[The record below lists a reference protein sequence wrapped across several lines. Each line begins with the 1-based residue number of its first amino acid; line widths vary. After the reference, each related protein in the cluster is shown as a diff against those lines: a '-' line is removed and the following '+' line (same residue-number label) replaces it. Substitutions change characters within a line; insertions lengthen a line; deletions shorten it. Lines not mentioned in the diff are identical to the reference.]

1 MSPNVH
7 ENGWNGID
15 EEVDMVIERRVHATD
30 PLNATSL
37 RSRRGKQ
44 IRVFSFFFLFCFW
57 TTKQRKH
64 IRERRVFQVRQAR
77 DDS

>member
-7 ENGWNGID
+7 GNGWNGID

-37 RSRRGKQ
+37 RFRRGKQ
-44 IRVFSFFFLFCFW
+44 IRTGVVFFLFLFFL
-57 TTKQRKH
+57 
-64 IRERRVFQVRQAR
+64 VFFLFL
-77 DDS
+77 DYKTEKTHS